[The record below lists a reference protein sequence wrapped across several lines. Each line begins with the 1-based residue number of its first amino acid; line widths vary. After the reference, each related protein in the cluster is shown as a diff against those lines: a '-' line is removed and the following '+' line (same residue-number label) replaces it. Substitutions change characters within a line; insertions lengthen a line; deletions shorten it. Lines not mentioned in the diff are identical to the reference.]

1 MVWQFAGSIAAV
13 TLLVL
18 LAWKWGFAGAPELSG
33 EEEARALAD
42 EVPGGFAATAVALDR
57 TGNGALLRDEAGRM
71 VLVAPAGAH
80 FIARLLGPGIR
91 VERSEGELVLRGG
104 GISVRLDLG
113 PEATGWAQAIERL

>member
-1 MVWQFAGSIAAV
+1 MAWQFAGSIAAV

-18 LAWKWGFAGAPELSG
+18 LAWKWGFAGPPELSG

-42 EVPGGFAATAVALDR
+42 EVPGGFAATALSLDR
-57 TGNGALLRDEAGRM
+57 TRNGALLRDEAGRV

-91 VERSEGELVLRGG
+91 VERNEGELVLRGG

-113 PEATGWAQAIERL
+113 PEAAGWAQAIERL